1 MWGWCWLGIKQLCHF
16 RHVLAI
22 FAGPVPL
29 GTKLSVMEKKGL
41 WLPNYWWQ
49 KATTLKRPLVSAFS
63 RLRVGV
69 ACLDNCLGYS
79 PPASLRGNCVSYGLT
94 DILLDSTADTWV
106 GWWWVL
112 AALTAVRVTAL
123 LSANLNPNVSCKDRK
138 TFSLFSPTYPA
149 KARTKTRQK
158 QLSNW
163 HGN

>member
-1 MWGWCWLGIKQLCHF
+1 M
-16 RHVLAI
+16 
-22 FAGPVPL
+22 
-29 GTKLSVMEKKGL
+29 
-41 WLPNYWWQ
+41 
-49 KATTLKRPLVSAFS
+49 SAFS

-123 LSANLNPNVSCKDRK
+123 LSANLYPNVSCKDREQSLYSALLNQQK
-138 TFSLFSPTYPA
+138 HEQKRDKNTFPTGTE
-149 KARTKTRQK
+149 TKMNWNKKYFKIEWKPFFRK
-158 QLSNW
+158 CQLATFLALNYRVFEGPSFPQDPPPPPTKSRPSK
-163 HGN
+163 